1 MSVLTHILAAMAGGL
16 AAMGGYAVVKV
27 GAEQERRFERTRE
40 VERLLMEYGELVA
53 DSGGRP
59 VRLDVHRY
67 AERIL
72 EVE

>member
-1 MSVLTHILAAMAGGL
+1 MSVVTHILAAMAGGL
-16 AAMGGYAVVKV
+16 VAIGGYAVVKV
-27 GAEQERRFERTRE
+27 GAEQERRFERMRE

-53 DSGGRP
+53 ESASRP
-59 VRLDVHRY
+59 VRLDAHRY